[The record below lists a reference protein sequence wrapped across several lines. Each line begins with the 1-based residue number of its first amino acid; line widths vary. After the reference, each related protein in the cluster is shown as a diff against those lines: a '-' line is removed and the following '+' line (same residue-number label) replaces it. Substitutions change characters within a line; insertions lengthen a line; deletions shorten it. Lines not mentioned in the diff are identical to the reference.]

1 MNQSPINIDLSP
13 MIPELT
19 LVGGLLLLLIVDL
32 LAKRNK
38 GIIAAVGGSILLFV
52 LMIITISA
60 EERVGSYLFGTV
72 IQDGITVFFR
82 LLFCLAGIIS
92 LGLMSYRFKDEGEP
106 HLLILSCILGM
117 FLLAG
122 ANDIIML
129 FVAIEMVSIPAYV
142 LAGYGRKDMK
152 SAEASLKYVLYGAV
166 SSGMMLYGFSLLYGI
181 SGATNLP
188 EMAAKLGTVSGTS
201 LPHVMGLVLV
211 FAGIGY
217 KIAMVPFHFWC
228 PDVYEGFPTAVTA
241 FFSVAPK
248 AAGFAALLRLMPVY
262 VTLEP
267 TYGVTAVGMITI
279 GSAMTMTLGNLGAIW
294 QDSVKRLLAYSSI
307 AHAGYLLMGFA
318 VLAAYPEGEIHDLA
332 TAAVMFYLV
341 VYVFMNLGAFLI
353 VDLVERNFG
362 GEHIKWF
369 RGFGKSSPIPALALA
384 VFLFSLIGLPPLAGF
399 IGKFYLFSALV
410 KGKLFALAIIAIANT
425 VVSLFYYVRL
435 IRDMFLYEAEGNIA
449 DQVAAGA
456 KLKTLGGILAIVT
469 LIPTLVLGIFWGQ
482 LANWIQL
489 KVW

>member
-1 MNQSPINIDLSP
+1 MSQSPINIDLSP

-60 EERVGSYLFGTV
+60 KERVGSYLFGTV

-166 SSGMMLYGFSLLYGI
+166 SDR
-181 SGATNLP
+181 
-188 EMAAKLGTVSGTS
+188 K
-201 LPHVMGLVLV
+201 
-211 FAGIGY
+211 
-217 KIAMVPFHFWC
+217 
-228 PDVYEGFPTAVTA
+228 
-241 FFSVAPK
+241 SV
-248 AAGFAALLRLMPVY
+248 V
-262 VTLEP
+262 
-267 TYGVTAVGMITI
+267 
-279 GSAMTMTLGNLGAIW
+279 
-294 QDSVKRLLAYSSI
+294 
-307 AHAGYLLMGFA
+307 
-318 VLAAYPEGEIHDLA
+318 
-332 TAAVMFYLV
+332 
-341 VYVFMNLGAFLI
+341 
-353 VDLVERNFG
+353 
-362 GEHIKWF
+362 
-369 RGFGKSSPIPALALA
+369 
-384 VFLFSLIGLPPLAGF
+384 
-399 IGKFYLFSALV
+399 
-410 KGKLFALAIIAIANT
+410 
-425 VVSLFYYVRL
+425 
-435 IRDMFLYEAEGNIA
+435 
-449 DQVAAGA
+449 
-456 KLKTLGGILAIVT
+456 
-469 LIPTLVLGIFWGQ
+469 
-482 LANWIQL
+482 
-489 KVW
+489 